1 MLFCSILPAC
11 ISQCWTGQNPKA
23 DITGKKIV
31 CLDETGEKTIFCDGQ
46 KEGQIKKKN
55 HVIEHYLHFFLIVV
69 KKMASY
75 V

>member
-46 KEGQIKKKN
+46 KEGQIKKN

-69 KKMASY
+69 KKAASY